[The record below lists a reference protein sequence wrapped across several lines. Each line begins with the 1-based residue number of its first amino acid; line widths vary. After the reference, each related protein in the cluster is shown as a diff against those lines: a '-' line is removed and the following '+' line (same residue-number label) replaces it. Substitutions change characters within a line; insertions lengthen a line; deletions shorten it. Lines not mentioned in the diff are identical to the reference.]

1 MNRVVRWWTAPI
13 PLARVAV
20 FRTVVYLFLLYDI
33 FVLVNDVVPHGYAA
47 ELYRPLFIG
56 RVLPL
61 PEPSPPLVHTLQ
73 VVLVVGALVAA
84 TGRLPRL
91 AGWVVAVCYL
101 EWLIIGMSFGKV
113 DHDHLALLVAMW
125 VLPTVGRAR
134 FGDLTP
140 SEAGGW
146 AFRCVQVA
154 TIATYVGSAFAKWS
168 RNGAPFA
175 WGGSAVFTWAIIRR
189 GTEFIDWILEYPW
202 LLRISQWM
210 LLIAEF
216 LSPVVLFLRGKALL
230 LAAGFFLSF
239 HLVTYLS
246 LGIHFL
252 PTVICWLA
260 FFPLEK
266 LVPPV
271 RRRTPAPTPAPAPE
285 PEPEPEPDPAR

>member
-1 MNRVVRWWTAPI
+1 MKRIVGWWTTPV
-13 PLARVAV
+13 PLARVAL

-47 ELYRPLFIG
+47 DLYRPLFIG

-73 VVLVVGALVAA
+73 VVLVVGALIAA

-91 AGWVVAVCYL
+91 AGWVVAVCYF
-101 EWLIIGMSFGKV
+101 EWLVIGMSFGKV
-113 DHDHLALLVAMW
+113 DHDHLALLVALW

-134 FGDLTP
+134 HGDLTP

-146 AFRCVQVA
+146 AFRCIQVA

-216 LSPVVLFLRGKALL
+216 LSPIVLFLQGKALL
-230 LAAGFFLSF
+230 LAVGFFLSF

-260 FFPLEK
+260 FFPLER
-266 LVPPV
+266 LIPPI
-271 RRRTPAPTPAPAPE
+271 RRRLPSPTPSPTPE
-285 PEPEPEPDPAR
+285 PQPDSAR

>member
-1 MNRVVRWWTAPI
+1 MKRIVGWWTTPV
-13 PLARVAV
+13 PLARVAL

-61 PEPSPPLVHTLQ
+61 PEPSPVLVHTLQ
-73 VVLVVGALVAA
+73 VVLVIGALIAA

-101 EWLIIGMSFGKV
+101 EWLVIGMSFGKV
-113 DHDHLALLVAMW
+113 DHDHLALLVALW

-146 AFRCVQVA
+146 AFRCIQVA

-216 LSPVVLFLRGKALL
+216 LSPIVLFLHGKALL
-230 LAAGFFLSF
+230 LAVGFFLSF

-260 FFPLEK
+260 FFPLER

-271 RRRTPAPTPAPAPE
+271 RRRQPAPTPAPAPE
-285 PEPEPEPDPAR
+285 PQPASPR

>member
-1 MNRVVRWWTAPI
+1 MKRIVGWWTTPV
-13 PLARVAV
+13 PLARVAL

-47 ELYRPLFIG
+47 DLYRPLFIG

-61 PEPSPPLVHTLQ
+61 PEPSPPLVHTVQ
-73 VVLVVGALVAA
+73 VVLVVGALIAA

-91 AGWVVAVCYL
+91 AGWVVAVCYF
-101 EWLIIGMSFGKV
+101 EWLVIGMSFGKV
-113 DHDHLALLVAMW
+113 DHDHLALLVALW

-134 FGDLTP
+134 HGDLTP

-146 AFRCVQVA
+146 AFRCIQVA

-216 LSPVVLFLRGKALL
+216 LSPIVLFLHGKALL
-230 LAAGFFLSF
+230 LAVGFFLSF

-260 FFPLEK
+260 FFPLER
-266 LVPPV
+266 LIPPI
-271 RRRTPAPTPAPAPE
+271 RRRLPSPTPSPTPE
-285 PEPEPEPDPAR
+285 PQPDSAR